1 MKKIHNFQE
10 EVTGFKNEN
19 KRRVYYLNSQRYQ
32 ADILVLYN
40 GVAHRIK
47 H

>member
-19 KRRVYYLNSQRYQ
+19 KKKGLLSQFTKIPGRHFGAVQ
-32 ADILVLYN
+32 WSST
-40 GVAHRIK
+40 
-47 H
+47 